1 MKAMIK
7 RNNLMKLVDLKG
19 LSERTPLSV
28 FTFRKYV
35 KIGMPHYRVGRKI
48 LVNPEEFEAW
58 FQQFKSGSTQARDNL
73 GHLVDE
79 TLKKL
84 A

>member
-1 MKAMIK
+1 
-7 RNNLMKLVDLKG
+7 MKLVDLKV
-19 LSERTPLSV
+19 LAKQTSLSV

-58 FQQFKSGSTQARDNL
+58 FQQFITSVTWWMKP
-73 GHLVDE
+73 
-79 TLKKL
+79 
-84 A
+84 

>member
-1 MKAMIK
+1 
-7 RNNLMKLVDLKG
+7 MKLVDLKM
-19 LSERTPLSV
+19 LAKQTSLSV
-28 FTFRKYV
+28 FTCRKYV

-48 LVNPEEFEAW
+48 LVDPQEFEAW
-58 FQQFKSGSTQARDNL
+58 FKQFKSGSTQARDNL
-73 GHLVDE
+73 GSLVDE

>member
-1 MKAMIK
+1 
-7 RNNLMKLVDLKG
+7 MKLVDLKV
-19 LSERTPLSV
+19 LAQRTSLSV

-58 FQQFKSGSTQARDNL
+58 FQQFKSGPTKVRDNL
-73 GHLVDE
+73 GCLLDE

>member
-1 MKAMIK
+1 
-7 RNNLMKLVDLKG
+7 MKLVNLKV
-19 LSERTPLSV
+19 LAKQTSLSV

-48 LVNPEEFEAW
+48 LVDAEEFEAW
-58 FQQFKSGSTQARDNL
+58 FQQFKSGSTKVQDNL
-73 GHLVDE
+73 GCLVDE
-79 TLKKL
+79 TLNKL

>member
-1 MKAMIK
+1 
-7 RNNLMKLVDLKG
+7 MKLVDLKV
-19 LSERTPLSV
+19 LAQRTSISV

-35 KIGMPHYRVGRKI
+35 KIGMPHYRVGRKM

-58 FQQFKSGSTQARDNL
+58 FQQFKSGSTKVRDNL
-73 GHLVDE
+73 GCLVDE